1 MLAPTD
7 IMEMRRRLIG
17 WSVRHFKIAPDLA
30 EDAVSHAICG
40 ALEAGAV
47 THSYCSVAVRNYI
60 LVYWRNRKTRNEDYA
75 PPVGEEGEAI
85 EFASSASPAMQHLHM
100 EAIECINFIECM
112 PLDIAPVM
120 RYLATG
126 HTVEE
131 ISKLLAAP
139 FSRIKLLAVSGR
151 RLLRDRDGY
160 DVERKKGHHKFVGIR
175 KCHRIWEA
183 RIKVGES
190 DQIIGYFKTASE
202 AAKAF
207 EERAIEIRGPD
218 YLKNLGRKTIRDA
231 VKASG
236 RSRGWLERNKCSAC
250 DRTWLIALRSGCGE
264 CAPERR
270 DFGTKG
276 TWGGTW
282 E

>member
-17 WSVRHFKIAPDLA
+17 WSVRHFKITPDLA

-47 THSYCSVAVRNYI
+47 THSYCSVAVRNY
-60 LVYWRNRKTRNEDYA
+60 VYAYWRDRATRNENYA
-75 PPVGEEGEAI
+75 PPLGEEGEPI
-85 EFASSASPAMQHLHM
+85 EFSTWATAPMQHLHM
-100 EAIECINFIECM
+100 EAIECLNAIDNM
-112 PLDIAPVM
+112 LSDVAPIM

-126 HTVEE
+126 YTIDE
-131 ISKLLAAP
+131 ISSLLNVPLGRAKA
-139 FSRIKLLAVSGR
+139 LAVAGR

-160 DVERKKGHHKFVGIR
+160 EIERKKGHHKFIGIR
-175 KCHRIWEA
+175 KIHRIWEA
-183 RIKVGES
+183 RIKIGES
-190 DQIIGYFKTASE
+190 DEIIGYFKTASE

-207 EERAIEIRGPD
+207 EERAVEIRGLD
-218 YLKNLGRKTIRDA
+218 YLEKRERKTIREA

-250 DRTWLIALRSGCGE
+250 DRTWILAIRSGCRE
-264 CAPERR
+264 CAPEKR